1 MHNGGL
7 LMKPACRDFRYRL
20 SELVQ
25 TAFPI
30 CWAFQTGPALQP
42 SVSIQPFLRSS
53 TKIQPREIVLFF
65 CNQPPTL
72 PPLYHLGLRD
82 CSTLLPASTTIP
94 LRKVHYPIKISA
106 LRQANSTQGSVL
118 GLHRGHTFCNSVRR
132 AYVRLTNWNGR
143 WDIF

>member
-94 LRKVHYPIKISA
+94 LRKVHYPIKIYFVTQSEERTLDWPTGMGGGISFRSYIFTLPKA
-106 LRQANSTQGSVL
+106 FLTRAIRRQ
-118 GLHRGHTFCNSVRR
+118 
-132 AYVRLTNWNGR
+132 
-143 WDIF
+143 I